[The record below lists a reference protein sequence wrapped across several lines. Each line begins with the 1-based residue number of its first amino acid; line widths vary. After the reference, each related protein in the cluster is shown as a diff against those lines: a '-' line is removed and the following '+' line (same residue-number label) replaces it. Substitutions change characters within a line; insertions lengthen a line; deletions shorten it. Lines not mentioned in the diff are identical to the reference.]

1 MLGRET
7 AAPRTANDNES
18 TNFKAPFERTTH
30 RWIYSEGLMP
40 TMGDTTKSR
49 VQWSS
54 ALSGIGFGGI
64 WRVPVQ

>member
-30 RWIYSEGLMP
+30 RWIYYEGRLMS
-40 TMGDTTKSR
+40 MGDTTQTR
-49 VQWSS
+49 VQG
-54 ALSGIGFGGI
+54 ACFLPGIGPQVSEGSGE
-64 WRVPVQ
+64 